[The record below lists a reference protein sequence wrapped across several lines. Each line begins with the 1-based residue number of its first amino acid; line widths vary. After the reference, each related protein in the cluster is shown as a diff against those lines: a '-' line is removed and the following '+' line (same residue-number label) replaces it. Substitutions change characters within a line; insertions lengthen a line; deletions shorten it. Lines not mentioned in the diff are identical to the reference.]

1 MAFDVFWVSAIARS
15 KFPARETSHA
25 TVITAKVVNAAPP
38 NPVPQEKQRNHKK
51 KKALATEMPDIPVL
65 CYLASISANEN
76 CFGNDSRKKDNA
88 FVETKV
94 EMLKNA
100 VEE

>member
-1 MAFDVFWVSAIARS
+1 MLLRQTQYR
-15 KFPARETSHA
+15 KRNKET
-25 TVITAKVVNAAPP
+25 T
-38 NPVPQEKQRNHKK
+38 KK